1 MLDNYQC
8 MLAPDLCS
16 KSAAWQE
23 LVKIDDPELKE
34 LATLL
39 LPTVVFSGRAPSTIK
54 KYSSAFLRW
63 KKWLTQKF
71 EVDCC
76 PTKPLQV
83 SLYLTFL
90 ITKSSTSAPVEEAV
104 NAISWGHQIACA
116 EDPTQSEMVKQV
128 LAGAK
133 RILAHKTTKK
143 EPITPEI
150 LSHLVDRF
158 AGVEAD
164 LDDVRVITWCLIGF
178 AGFLRYSELAALRES
193 DIRIFPQHMEIFI
206 ESSKTDQYRDGAWVV
221 VARTMTKICP
231 VKMTE
236 RYISLGEIS
245 GSPDLQFFCGIICTK
260 NGVKLRRNE
269 GLSYTRMRE
278 LLLEKL
284 EAIGLNPKLYGLHS
298 LRAGGATAVANAGV
312 PDRLFKRHGRWCSE
326 NAKDG
331 YVKDSLANRLSVTK
345 DMGL

>member
-1 MLDNYQC
+1 M
-8 MLAPDLCS
+8 
-16 KSAAWQE
+16 
-23 LVKIDDPELKE
+23 
-34 LATLL
+34 
-39 LPTVVFSGRAPSTIK
+39 
-54 KYSSAFLRW
+54 
-63 KKWLTQKF
+63 
-71 EVDCC
+71 
-76 PTKPLQV
+76 
-83 SLYLTFL
+83 
-90 ITKSSTSAPVEEAV
+90 
-104 NAISWGHQIACA
+104 
-116 EDPTQSEMVKQV
+116 
-128 LAGAK
+128 
-133 RILAHKTTKK
+133 LAHKTTKK
-143 EPITPEI
+143 KPITPEI
-150 LSHLVDRF
+150 LSDLVDRF

-164 LDDVRVITWCLIGF
+164 LDDVWVITWCLIGF

-193 DIRIFPQHMEIFI
+193 DLCIFPQHMEIFI

-245 GSPDLQFFCGIICTK
+245 GSPDLQFFRGIIRTK
-260 NGVKLRRNE
+260 NGVKLRTKG

-298 LRAGGATAVANAGV
+298 LHAGGATAAANAGV
-312 PDRLFKRHGRWCSE
+312 PDRLFKRHGRWRSE